1 MFACTFGSAM
11 NVSFDRMKRPTHEKE
26 KQYILNK
33 IEFLL
38 SAKRNETSPL
48 KECIKRPQNIFA
60 TAQDIMSTD
69 RIQVLKN

>member
-1 MFACTFGSAM
+1 M
-11 NVSFDRMKRPTHEKE
+11 NVSFDRMKCSAHEKE

-48 KECIKRPQNIFA
+48 NLFIKRPQNIFA
-60 TAQDIMSTD
+60 TAQDIMGTD
-69 RIQVLKN
+69 RIRVLKN